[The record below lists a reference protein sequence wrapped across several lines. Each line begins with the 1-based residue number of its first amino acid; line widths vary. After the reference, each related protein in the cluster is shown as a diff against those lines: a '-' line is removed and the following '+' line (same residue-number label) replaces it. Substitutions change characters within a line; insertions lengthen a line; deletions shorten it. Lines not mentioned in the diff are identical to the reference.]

1 MERETLAQYRDLKRE
16 IEHLE
21 QRIQRL
27 KTTVI
32 DSVRASNAEF
42 PYQEIHVTIEGE
54 VSPKKELENILA
66 LRSRQCQAMAL
77 SIERFIADIDDSRI
91 RQIFELRYIE
101 GWTWEKISECLG
113 ATNESYAR
121 KLHNKFLEEREGEDE
136 IR

>member
-16 IEHLE
+16 IKHLE

-27 KTTVI
+27 KKTVI

-54 VSPKKELENILA
+54 VSPEKELERILA
-66 LRSRQCQAMAL
+66 LRLRECQAMAL
-77 SIERFIADIDDSRI
+77 CIERFIADISDSRT

-101 GWTWEKISECLG
+101 GWTWEKISERLG

-121 KLHNKFLEEREGEDE
+121 KLHNKFLEEREGPDE

>member
-77 SIERFIADIDDSRI
+77 RIERFIADIEDSRI

-101 GWTWEKISECLG
+101 GWTWEKISGVLG
-113 ATNESYAR
+113 AANESYAR
-121 KLHNKFLEEREGEDE
+121 NLHNKFLNEREGE
-136 IR
+136 R

>member
-16 IEHLE
+16 IKHLE

-27 KTTVI
+27 KKTVI

-54 VSPKKELENILA
+54 VSPEKELERILA
-66 LRSRQCQAMAL
+66 LRLRECQAMAL
-77 SIERFIADIDDSRI
+77 CIERFIADISDSRT

-101 GWTWEKISECLG
+101 GWTWEKISERLG

>member
-77 SIERFIADIDDSRI
+77 SSERFIADIEDSRI

-101 GWTWEKISECLG
+101 GWTWERISGVLG
-113 ATNESYAR
+113 ASNESYAR
-121 KLHNKFLEEREGEDE
+121 NLHNKFLNEREGK
-136 IR
+136 R

>member
-16 IEHLE
+16 IKHLE

-27 KTTVI
+27 KKTVI

-54 VSPKKELENILA
+54 VSPEKELERILA
-66 LRSRQCQAMAL
+66 LRLRECQAMAL
-77 SIERFIADIDDSRI
+77 SIERFVADISDSRT

-101 GWTWEKISECLG
+101 GWTWEKISERLG

-121 KLHNKFLEEREGEDE
+121 KLHNKFLDEREGPDE

>member
-16 IEHLE
+16 IKHLE

-27 KTTVI
+27 KKTVI

-54 VSPKKELENILA
+54 VSPEKELERILA
-66 LRSRQCQAMAL
+66 LRLRECQALAL
-77 SIERFIADIDDSRI
+77 RIERFIADISDSRI

-101 GWTWEKISECLG
+101 GWTWEKISERLG

-121 KLHNKFLEEREGEDE
+121 KLHNKFLEEREGPDE